1 MPISERV
8 IKFPAKRTVASA
20 GRTVNRKPAQV
31 AQMMTPIAC
40 NYVPMVPAVEENIV
54 SMWLR
59 GVTIRNIAAMYGGR
73 GYGVAQIE
81 AIVWVWLRSD
91 DRRAA

>member
-31 AQMMTPIAC
+31 AQMMAPITN
-40 NYVPMVPAVEENIV
+40 NYVPMLPQIEEHIV
-54 SMWLR
+54 GMWSR
-59 GVTIRNIAAMYGGR
+59 RVTMRHIAAMYGGR
-73 GYGVAQIE
+73 GIGVLQIE
-81 AIVWVWLRSD
+81 AIIWRATHSD